1 MGKIWM
7 KWEEMRKAKWNRV
20 THREKENPATFYG
33 HWVCFF
39 RMERTYQTAVW
50 QFLPS
55 AHASRFCRS
64 IAKINHTSCKV
75 GMIIASELVEN
86 LLFTLTGEK
95 RHWFRHIH
103 IQTAPVVARL
113 QCHNHADT
121 AALIG
126 GAILAEHPKKR
137 WRVLFYP
144 REWSQPYHL
153 PWTNRKRDVERGTIW
168 PSTNHARRQSK
179 NVV

>member
-1 MGKIWM
+1 MGRIWR
-7 KWEEMRKAKWNRV
+7 KWEEMRKAEWNSV
-20 THREKENPATFYG
+20 THREKENPATLQSLGLFLG
-33 HWVCFF
+33 LGG
-39 RMERTYQTAVW
+39 TYQTAVW
-50 QFLPS
+50 LFLLF
-55 AHASRFCRS
+55 AQVSRFCSS
-64 IAKINHTSCKV
+64 IAKINHTSSEIGV
-75 GMIIASELVEN
+75 IITGELVEN

-144 REWSQPYHL
+144 REWSQPYHR
-153 PWTNRKRDVERGTIW
+153 PWTNRKCDVERGTIW
-168 PSTNHARRQSK
+168 PATNHARWQSK